1 MCAKPKAHFT
11 VWLKSSG
18 SGPSRAYL
26 VKEQNGEKLLR
37 AFTAV
42 VHAHASDESLVA
54 SWCEIHQDKLPTDGG
69 MLVIEEV
76 TS

>member
-1 MCAKPKAHFT
+1 MSAKPKSQFT

-26 VKEQNGEKLLR
+26 IKEQNGDKLLR
-37 AFTAV
+37 TFTAV
-42 VHAHASDESLVA
+42 VHARASDESLVA

-69 MLVIEEV
+69 IFVIEEV